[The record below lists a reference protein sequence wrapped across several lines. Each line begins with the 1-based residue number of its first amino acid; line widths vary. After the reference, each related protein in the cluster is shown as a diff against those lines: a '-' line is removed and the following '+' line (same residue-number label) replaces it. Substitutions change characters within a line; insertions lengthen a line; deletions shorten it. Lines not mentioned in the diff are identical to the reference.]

1 MGRNETTALR
11 RRVSMNDV
19 AAHAGVSQK
28 TVSRVVNG
36 EPHVREEIQ
45 RRVRA
50 SIKELG
56 FRPNAAARSLVT
68 RRTKRVGVVAFG
80 SAIYGPRAVLSSVES
95 VARADGY
102 ALSVLRT
109 ETTSPREVQA
119 AVDSLLDEGVE
130 GIVLYEPLNLGDG
143 VLEVAEHIAVLT
155 IGSLG
160 LTGRP
165 DELVIGVDEF
175 DGGRQATQHL
185 LDLGHSTVHH
195 IAGPAGWIASER
207 RSSGWRDAL
216 THAGIRPPDVVAGDW
231 SPRSGFEAMTALL
244 DDTECTAV
252 FVANDHMAIGAIS
265 AIEQSGRAVPGDIS
279 VVGFDDLDIAPY
291 LSTPLTTMR
300 QEFDAFARLGMD
312 LLIRAIDGNPP
323 SVVHELVPTSLEIR
337 ATSGPSPRP

>member
-1 MGRNETTALR
+1 MGRNDKTALR
-11 RRVSMNDV
+11 RRVSMTDV
-19 AAHAGVSQK
+19 ASHAGVSQK

-45 RRVRA
+45 LRVRA

-80 SAIYGPRAVLSSVES
+80 TAMHGPRSVLSALES

-109 ETTSPREVQA
+109 ETTAPGEVQA
-119 AVDSLLDEGVE
+119 ALDSLLNQGVE
-130 GIVLYEPLNLGDG
+130 GVVLSEPLNLEGAA
-143 VLEVAEHIAVLT
+143 LEVAEHVAVLT

-165 DELVIGVDEF
+165 DELVVGVDEF

-185 LDLGHSTVHH
+185 LDLGHRTVHH
-195 IAGPAGWIASER
+195 IAGPAAWIASER
-207 RSSGWRDAL
+207 RASGWREAL
-216 THAGIRPPDVVAGDW
+216 VNAGINPPDMLAGDW
-231 SPRSGFEAMTALL
+231 SPKSGYEAMTALL
-244 DDTECTAV
+244 DENECTAV
-252 FVANDHMAIGAIS
+252 FVANDQMAIGAIA
-265 AIEQSGRAVPGDIS
+265 AIERAGRAVPRDIS
-279 VVGFDDLDIAPY
+279 IVGFDDLDVSPY

-312 LLIRAIDGNPP
+312 RLIRTIDGNPP
-323 SVVHELVPTSLEIR
+323 KHVHELVPSSLAIR
-337 ATSGPSPRP
+337 ATTGPPPRP